1 MKYCYRITVLY
12 ILLISCSS
20 VFGQIPAPQLYCIKG
35 DTVRWDLPVVSCG
48 PVQAYELYYSQ
59 NYNGPYL
66 LLTTI
71 TDLSQSEFVF
81 TGSPGG
87 VIYYYMQ
94 TVAACP
100 GQSPLSSDTLDSASP
115 LPVNIQVVS
124 VLNDEVT
131 LSWSQG
137 LSPETSA
144 YIVYKGLG
152 GGAVQALDTVTTL
165 SFTDTDKS
173 TSDSVYTYY
182 ITALDRCG
190 GTSVFS
196 APHSTI
202 LLAGMVDTCTQS
214 IHLSFTPYVGWT
226 GQTGYTLLV
235 SKNGG
240 PEISAQNTT
249 GNTFDIE
256 NIDDDT
262 EYCFRIEAHEAGQ
275 GRLSY
280 SNQYCLHSKKS
291 KTITSVCLTGFLT
304 SGPDHTPD
312 SVYLT
317 LHTNDDIPV
326 TGLFLQQAD
335 DISVLDNAPE
345 SPLALSGKNRTG
357 MPFDLGEVHY
367 IRLIS
372 VDACGNRVVSNRVN
386 NLLILAKLTPDNI
399 VDLSW
404 NEAEWENAT
413 VRGYRLER
421 VAPSGI
427 TEAVSQGDAGFT
439 SYQDRLIEGQDVGT
453 RYCYIV
459 TADLELDCGGQRFST
474 NVRSNITCVEKTAG
488 AYMANAFIVGG
499 VNPEFMPV
507 FYFKE
512 SMTEYQMIIY
522 DRYGGKV
529 FETKDA
535 DKGWDGNKNGE
546 YLPNGVYSYYVRI
559 RSGNGSEQELRGGV
573 TLLR

>member
-1 MKYCYRITVLY
+1 MKYCYRITFLC
-12 ILLISCSS
+12 ILLISCFSA
-20 VFGQIPAPQLYCIKG
+20 FGQIPAPHLYCIKG
-35 DTVRWDLPVVSCG
+35 DTARWDLPAVGCG

-59 NYNGPYL
+59 NYNGPYV

-71 TDLSQSEFVF
+71 TDLSQTEFVF
-81 TGSPGG
+81 TNSPGG

-131 LSWSQG
+131 LSWLQG
-137 LSPETSA
+137 LSPETNA
-144 YIVYKGLG
+144 YIIYKGLG
-152 GGAVQALDTVTTL
+152 GGAVQALDTVMTL
-165 SFTDTDKS
+165 SFTDTNKS

-196 APHSTI
+196 EPHSTI

-214 IHLSFTPYVGWT
+214 IHLSFTPYVGWA
-226 GQTGYTLLV
+226 GQTNYTLLL

-240 PEISAQNTT
+240 PEAVAQNTT
-249 GNTFDIE
+249 GNAFVIE
-256 NIDDDT
+256 NIEDDT
-262 EYCFRIEAHEAGQ
+262 EYCFRVEAQEAGQ
-275 GRLSY
+275 NRLSY
-280 SNQYCLHSKKS
+280 SNQYCLHSKKN
-291 KTITSVCLTGFLT
+291 KTITSLCLTEFLT
-304 SGPDHTPD
+304 PAFDLILD

-317 LHTNDDIPV
+317 LHTNDEIPV
-326 TGLFLQQAD
+326 TNLFLQQAD
-335 DISVLDNAPE
+335 DISSLDNAPE
-345 SPLALSGKNRTG
+345 SPLSLSGKNRAYS
-357 MPFDLGEVHY
+357 PFDLQEVRY
-367 IRLIS
+367 MRLIS
-372 VDACGNRVVSNRVN
+372 VDACGNRVVSNTIN
-386 NLLILAKLTPDNI
+386 NLVILAKLTPDNL
-399 VDLSW
+399 VNLSW

-421 VAPSGI
+421 ISLSGV
-427 TEAVSQGDAGFT
+427 TELVSQGDAGFT
-439 SYQDRLIEGQDVGT
+439 AYTDRLIEGQDVDT

-459 TADLELDCGGQRFST
+459 TADLELNCGGRQFDT
-474 NVRSNITCVEKTAG
+474 NVRSNIACVEKTAG

-535 DKGWDGNKNGE
+535 DKGWDGNKNGQS
-546 YLPNGVYSYYVRI
+546 LPNGVYSYYVRI

-573 TLLR
+573 TLIR